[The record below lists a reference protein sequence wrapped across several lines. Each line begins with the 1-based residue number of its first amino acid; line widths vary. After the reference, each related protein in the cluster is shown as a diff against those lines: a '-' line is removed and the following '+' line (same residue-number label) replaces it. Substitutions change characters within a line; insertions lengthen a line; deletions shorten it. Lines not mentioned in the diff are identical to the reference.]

1 MLPFWIRFCITER
14 FFSTV
19 GIVQLCLQKLR
30 EFPNWKISTTTRLI
44 TLSFFASRGV
54 SPLKHSIL
62 LFHIL
67 FISLGVSTH
76 LFTQVLLKMSFAI
89 KCSSIWLAWWYS
101 HATRTVGNDF
111 SGTSMMSLSSEAG
124 AIDVAW
130 PSLEPSGLTSSY
142 RTPSS
147 LALARQTFRSG
158 HSKGRAAVPAK
169 GSPADKDV
177 RSIAA
182 DGVSKC
188 FPGGRSKP

>member
-1 MLPFWIRFCITER
+1 MKIRARLIIQS
-14 FFSTV
+14 FSTIFT
-19 GIVQLCLQKLR
+19 G
-30 EFPNWKISTTTRLI
+30 SSHRLI
-44 TLSFFASRGV
+44 TPSFFASRGV
-54 SPLKHSIL
+54 SPLKHSIS

-67 FISLGVSTH
+67 SISLGVSTH
-76 LFTQVLLKMSFAI
+76 LFTQVLLKLSFAI

-111 SGTSMMSLSSEAG
+111 SGTSMLSLSSEAG

-147 LALARQTFRSG
+147 PALARQTFRSG

-169 GSPADKDV
+169 GSPADNR
-177 RSIAA
+177 RSLHR
-182 DGVSKC
+182 C
-188 FPGGRSKP
+188 RWGRQMLSRRA